1 MTTYILFIIFQAVG
15 NKGFSVSEFHSKKAC
30 LVALAEARK
39 VYMVYGDDSKCIEV
53 KE

>member
-1 MTTYILFIIFQAVG
+1 MTTYILFIVFSAIN

-30 LVALAEARK
+30 LVALAESRK
-39 VYMVYGDDSKCIEV
+39 LYMVYGDDSKCIEV